1 MEIDILIV
9 GAGFA
14 GLGMGIRLRQAGLDN
29 FLILEQSSGL
39 GGTWNDNR
47 YPGAASDV
55 PSHLYSYSFEN
66 NPNWSREFATQ
77 SEILAYLERCAD
89 KYGVR
94 PHMRFRR
101 KVVGARFDE
110 ARGMWSVQT
119 EDGRTYTARVLIT
132 SCGILTRPSYPQLH
146 GLASF
151 KGPVFHTAR
160 WRSEAVLDGKRVAVI
175 GTGASAVQVVPEIA
189 ARVQA
194 LSVFQRT
201 PGWVLPKPDGEIA
214 PASRARFARFAW
226 LQRLARLLQY
236 IRLEVAVPVFIQ
248 SPRWLEIGRVVER
261 MALRN
266 LEGAVPDPVLR
277 AKLTPAYRIGCKRI
291 LLSNDYYQALQRDNA
306 ELVTSAIRE
315 VTPAGI
321 VTEDGR
327 EHALDTIVLATG
339 FQSSEVFAPFAI
351 RGRGGQELGERWKD
365 GAEAYLGTT
374 VSGFPNLFMLAGPNT
389 ALGHSSVVY
398 MIESQIAYVLDALR
412 TMRSR
417 ALKTLE
423 VHKDVQDAFNQRL
436 HDRLRRTVWA
446 TGGCHSWYQTRT
458 GKITTLWPG
467 FTFEYRWRLRRF
479 DPRNYALEP
488 SVVREPAARTAP
500 QRSVRVRP
508 GVLS

>member
-1 MEIDILIV
+1 LEIDILIV

-47 YPGAASDV
+47 FPGAACDV

-66 NPNWSREFATQ
+66 NPDWTREYAPQ

-101 KVVGARFDE
+101 KVIGARFDE
-110 ARGMWSVQT
+110 TRGMWSVQT

-132 SCGILTRPSYPQLH
+132 SCGILTRPSYPQLS

-151 KGPVFHTAR
+151 QGPLFHTAR
-160 WRSEAVLDGKRVAVI
+160 WRPEAVLDDKRVAVI

-189 ARVQA
+189 QRVKS

-201 PGWVLPKPDGEIA
+201 PGWVLPKPDAEIDA
-214 PASRARFARFAW
+214 ASRARFAKHGW
-226 LQRLARLLQY
+226 WQRLVRLSQY
-236 IRLEVAVPVFIQ
+236 LRLEVAAPLFLRTP
-248 SPRWLEIGRVVER
+248 SWLELGRIVER
-261 MALRN
+261 FALRY
-266 LEGAVPDPVLR
+266 LEHAVPDPVLR
-277 AKLTPAYRIGCKRI
+277 AKLTPGYRIGCKRI
-291 LLSNDYYQALQRDNA
+291 LLSNEYYPALQRENT
-306 ELVTSAIRE
+306 ELITSEIRE
-315 VTPAGI
+315 VTPSGI

-327 EHALDTIVLATG
+327 EHALDAIVLATG
-339 FQSSEVFAPFAI
+339 FHSSEVFAPFAV
-351 RGRGGQELGERWKD
+351 RGRGGQELGEAWKD

-374 VSGFPNLFMLAGPNT
+374 ISGFPNFFMLLGPNS

-398 MIESQIAYVLDALR
+398 MIESQIAYIIDALR
-412 TMRSR
+412 TLR
-417 ALKTLE
+417 ARELKTLE
-423 VHKDVQDAFNQRL
+423 VRKNVQDTFNQRL

-458 GKITTLWPG
+458 GRITTLWPG

-479 DPRNYALEP
+479 DAHNYALEP
-488 SVVREPAARTAP
+488 LPAREPARRIAT
-500 QRSVRVRP
+500 QRSVRP
-508 GVLS
+508 GVLSGN